1 MIIFLIS
8 LFLILLG
15 MFEKIYFLKLEG
27 LDSMGWLG
35 IVALLVTVLVT
46 ILGLVNYKRETT
58 RKIDNDLS
66 LSKPGY
72 VLFIIVLG
80 VIVFSGILN
89 YIKISF
95 DWDSVAMYDA
105 RARFLLNGIKF
116 SEMVSLSS
124 FDPKNI
130 YYYLLYP
137 PYTSL
142 IHFFWY
148 KLAIPYSVNLYY
160 TFILLLLSLSIYL
173 LTYKKIGKIV
183 SLVLVFLS
191 IANNVVLF
199 SSLTAY
205 SNLPYSLQM
214 FLSILLLFDYLKD
227 QRKWKLFLGLVL
239 LSGSLWIRYLEP
251 LWLGVVIAFGIVLYV
266 KEKKKKNALI
276 TTLFLLYTILEYIS
290 WKYFVNKVLGANQ
303 VVSFEKS
310 RIIEPIIGVFT
321 GSFISVLL
329 FFFKS
334 WGFMA
339 IVHFSAFYVSLKRLK
354 QNLFLTLVILFNT
367 IIYFAGLYFVSF
379 QSEWWDKLG
388 DSLIR
393 SSTFMI
399 PISGFLL
406 LDFFVN
412 IKRYKNVNK

>member
-8 LFLILLG
+8 VFLIFLG
-15 MFEKIYFLKLEG
+15 IFEKIYFFKLEG
-27 LDSMGWLG
+27 LGSMSWMG
-35 IVALLVTVLVT
+35 IGTLLISVLVT
-46 ILGLVNYKRETT
+46 IIGILSY
-58 RKIDNDLS
+58 RKEKLKKTDNHSS
-66 LSKPGY
+66 LPKSGY
-72 VLFIIVLG
+72 ILFFIVLG

-89 YIKISF
+89 CVKRTF

-105 RARFLLNGIKF
+105 RARFLLGGTKF
-116 SEMVSLSS
+116 SDMVLLSS
-124 FDPKNI
+124 YDPKNI

-148 KLAIPYSVNLYY
+148 KLNIPFSVNIYY
-160 TFILLLLSLSIYL
+160 TFTLLLLSLSIYF
-173 LTYKKIGKIV
+173 LTYRKIGKIA
-183 SLVLVFLS
+183 SLALVFLT

-214 FLSILLLFDYLKD
+214 FLGVFLLFNYLEDKT
-227 QRKWKLFLGLVL
+227 RWKLLFGTVL
-239 LSGSLWIRYLEP
+239 IAGSLWIRYLEP
-251 LWLGVVIAFGIVLYV
+251 LWFGIIIAFGIVLSL
-266 KEKKKKNALI
+266 KEGKKKSILTTGLI
-276 TTLFLLYTILEYIS
+276 LSYVILEYLS
-290 WKYFVNKVLGANQ
+290 WKYFVDKALGTNQ
-303 VVSFEKS
+303 VVNFGIS
-310 RIIEPIIGVFT
+310 RIIEPVMGIFT
-321 GSFISVLL
+321 GSLIAILV
-329 FFFKS
+329 FFVKS
-334 WGFMA
+334 WGAMVL
-339 IVHFSAFYVSLKRLK
+339 VHFSAVYVSFKRWR
-354 QNLFLTLVILFNT
+354 QNLFLTLVIIFNT
-367 IIYFAGLYFVSF
+367 IIYFCGLYFVSF

-412 IKRYKNVNK
+412 IKRYKNANK